1 MATVKVTVLSS
12 SSSIC
17 GKSHLLV
24 DKWVCRIKNTSYRS
38 ISGNSSIV
46 RKRILGVR
54 VLMDTERIRSKGSMN
69 IFDRKGM
76 SFGLINGGVANRGL
90 EKNWRSYGKKSL
102 SSETNG
108 FVSEMVSKEDE
119 KEKKEEEEERNQEE
133 QTEKLL
139 TLPTILTIGRVAA
152 VPLLISSR
160 VFCFENYYIDS
171 SYNLNCILLKDLIG
185 FGLIVN
191 CNENFMFHGNV
202 GFC

>member
-1 MATVKVTVLSS
+1 MATLKVTVLSS

-24 DKWVCRIKNTSYRS
+24 DKWVCRIKNTSCRS
-38 ISGNSSIV
+38 ISSSSSIV

-54 VLMDTERIRSKGSMN
+54 VLMERIRSKGSMS
-69 IFDRKGM
+69 IIDQKEDGI

-90 EKNWRSYGKKSL
+90 GKDWRFYGKNSL

-119 KEKKEEEEERNQEE
+119 KEKKEEEERNQEE

-152 VPLLISSR
+152 VPLLIS
-160 VFCFENYYIDS
+160 
-171 SYNLNCILLKDLIG
+171 
-185 FGLIVN
+185 
-191 CNENFMFHGNV
+191 
-202 GFC
+202 